1 MDRRTFL
8 SSFAAVCAVGPIAPA
23 RASQDGLTT
32 LSDGSFALPVNMLSS
47 SAEPAQLRDALAA
60 AGLSQTEHRNPLNV
74 SVLTR
79 GDEVVIFDCGAG
91 ANFMD
96 GAGKLTANL
105 AAAGIAPEKVKH
117 VLFTHAH
124 PDHLWGALDDF
135 GTPAFPEATYH
146 IAAAERDFWTS
157 ADVFSQMPEDR
168 QAFAAGAQ
176 RNIKELASVLKT
188 FKPGAEI
195 VSGVSAFDTRGHTPG
210 HVSFEVKLGSDT
222 MLVLGDALTHPVISF
237 QHPDWRGGFDQE
249 PDRAIATRRVLLDKL
264 ASEQTKIVG
273 YHLPNG
279 GMGRVE
285 KSGSAYRFVP
295 AA

>member
-1 MDRRTFL
+1 MNRREFL
-8 SSFAAVCAVGPIAPA
+8 STFAAACAVGSMTPA
-23 RASQDGLTT
+23 HAAQESLTT

-47 SAEPAQLRDALAA
+47 SADPARVRAALEA
-60 AGLSQTEHRNPLNV
+60 AGLSATEHRNPLNV

-79 GDEVVIFDCGAG
+79 GDDVVIFDCGAG
-91 ANFMD
+91 PNFMD
-96 GAGKLTANL
+96 GAGKLAENL
-105 AAAGIAPEKVKH
+105 AKAGIAPEKVKH

-146 IAAAERDFWTS
+146 MAAAERDFWMS
-157 ADVFSQMPEDR
+157 PEVFRQMPEDR

-176 RNIKELASVLKT
+176 RNLKELGSVLKV

-195 VSGVSAFDTRGHTPG
+195 LPGVAAFETGGHTPG
-210 HVSFEVKLGSDT
+210 HVSFEVRVGSESL
-222 MLVLGDALTHPVISF
+222 MVLGDALTHPVISF

-249 PDRAIATRRVLLDKL
+249 PDRAIATRRRLLDKL
-264 ASEQTKIVG
+264 ATERNRIVG
-273 YHLPNG
+273 YHLPG
-279 GMGRVE
+279 GGVGRVE

-295 AA
+295 A

>member
-8 SSFAAVCAVGPIAPA
+8 GTFAAVCAMAPMPPA
-23 RASQDGLTT
+23 RAAQDGLTT

-47 SAEPAQLRDALAA
+47 SAEPAQLRAALAA

-96 GAGKLTANL
+96 GAGKLAANL

-135 GTPAFPEATYH
+135 GTPAFPDATYH
-146 IAAAERDFWTS
+146 IAAAERDFWMS
-157 ADVFSQMPEDR
+157 PDVFRQMPEDR

-176 RNIKELASVLKT
+176 RNLKELASVLKT
-188 FKPGAEI
+188 FKPGDEI
-195 VSGVSAFDTRGHTPG
+195 VSGIAAFDTRGHTPG
-210 HVSFEVKLGSDT
+210 HVSFEVKVGSET
-222 MLVLGDALTHPVISF
+222 TVVLGDALTHPVISF

-249 PDRAIATRRVLLDKL
+249 PDRAIATRRTLLDKL